1 MPVQFV
7 GELPVVRRRRR
18 PRPKLI
24 PAEIS
29 SVPKE
34 VRVDRLVKDFE
45 ARVAQFNPG
54 AIKRS
59 LSHIARNLGFFQEEE
74 IELRRSARLRGLA
87 PEFSGLQD
95 VKRSRTRKAH
105 PETSEEPTLPLEQL
119 LKPYRR
125 TWIESF
131 FAYWGFYSEK
141 EIARR
146 RSLRL
151 QGLDPEF
158 EGLTWGHRRRSR
170 NRTRS
175 NRILPFFLGDY
186 HDDDEVFFEYQDHE
200 DGYFQRILDFF
211 LHKIGYLHFE
221 DIEAPQPEV
230 EEGES
235 DVYAEDGDEYIEDED
250 DLEDDL
256 DYVTIPSESFVDY
269 QHQHEAFE
277 NSYSFETTEG
287 FDEESEEGRPLKL
300 IEESSCLGIVLIL
313 VIPMLLLLST
323 FILDPNELSTIAFHG
338 LQGISQGFALFWT
351 WVGAMAQ
358 TIVSYSPKTST
369 NPHQS
374 PESLNY
380 DDLAANILKS
390 EIFQNSVLKI
400 SAKTDLSSDIQDLID
415 NRYSQILE
423 KFKID
428 SQRLHS
434 LEFQYP
440 NQDITGKI
448 NDVKNEIDKLVNAHG
463 DNLNNNEIKDV
474 NNRIEV
480 LESKLN
486 QLIAQVNK
494 CCKSSPDLDLIK
506 QNWSDAALEFVTLKD
521 LEEAIEQLKYDME
534 KSLVEASKNNL
545 LEFLEAKQPI
555 QSNTSTLAEPQE
567 KSRWEEVQ
575 ELVHKALLTY
585 GADKT
590 GAFDFALETAGGSV
604 VSTRCTEMYTAR

>member
-24 PAEIS
+24 PTEIT

-34 VRVDRLVKDFE
+34 VRVDRLVKEFE
-45 ARVAQFNPG
+45 ARVSQFNPG
-54 AIKRS
+54 TIKRS

-95 VKRSRTRKAH
+95 VKRSRTRKAQ
-105 PETSEEPTLPLEQL
+105 PESPEEPAVPLEQL

-125 TWIESF
+125 TWVESF

-151 QGLDPEF
+151 QGLDPEY

-170 NRTRS
+170 RRGRS
-175 NRILPFFLGDY
+175 NRILPFFLGEY

-200 DGYFQRILDFF
+200 EGFFQRILDFF

-221 DIEAPQPEV
+221 DIEAPSPETEEV
-230 EEGES
+230 EE
-235 DVYAEDGDEYIEDED
+235 AENEEYIEDED
-250 DLEDDL
+250 DLEDDDL

-277 NSYSFETTEG
+277 NSYSFEATEG
-287 FDEESEEGRPLKL
+287 FDEETEEERPLKL
-300 IEESSCLGIVLIL
+300 IEESSCLGILLIL

-323 FILDPNELSTIAFHG
+323 FILDPAELTTIAF
-338 LQGISQGFALFWT
+338 QGVQGTSQGFAIIWT
-351 WVGAMAQ
+351 WISAMAQ
-358 TIVSYSPKTST
+358 TAVSYAPKTST
-369 NPHQS
+369 NPDQS
-374 PESLNY
+374 PINLDY
-380 DDLAANILKS
+380 DDLAENILKS
-390 EIFQNSVLKI
+390 EIFQNYVHKI
-400 SAKTDLSSDIQDLID
+400 STKKELSNDVQALIE
-415 NRYSQILE
+415 NRYVQILE
-423 KFKID
+423 KFKSD
-428 SQRLHS
+428 SQTLHS
-434 LEFQYP
+434 MELKHP
-440 NQDITGKI
+440 NSDITNKI
-448 NDVKNEIDKLVNAHG
+448 NDVKNEISELVNTHEA
-463 DNLNNNEIKDV
+463 NLNNDEILEIY
-474 NNRIEV
+474 NRIEV
-480 LESKLN
+480 LENKLT
-486 QLIAQVNK
+486 QLIVQVEN
-494 CCKSSPDLDLIK
+494 CCKSAPDLDLVR
-506 QNWSDAALEFVTLKD
+506 QNWRDAALEFVTLKD
-521 LEEAIEQLKYDME
+521 LEKAIEQLKHDME
-534 KSLVEASKNNL
+534 KSLFEVSKNNV
-545 LEFLEAKQPI
+545 LEILEAKLPMK
-555 QSNTSTLAEPQE
+555 SNASTLADLQD

>member
-24 PAEIS
+24 PTEIT

-34 VRVDRLVKDFE
+34 VRVDRLAKDFE
-45 ARVAQFNPG
+45 ARVAQFNPNTF
-54 AIKRS
+54 IRS

-87 PEFSGLQD
+87 PEFSGLTE
-95 VKRSRTRKAH
+95 VKRTRSRKTGAQ
-105 PETSEEPTLPLEQL
+105 PDLPDESPIPLEQL

-125 TWIESF
+125 TWMESF

-158 EGLTWGHRRRSR
+158 EGLTWGHRRRIR
-170 NRTRS
+170 NRERS
-175 NRILPFFLGDY
+175 SRILPFFLGDY

-200 DGYFQRILDFF
+200 EGFFQRILDFF

-221 DIEAPQPEV
+221 DIEAPIPE
-230 EEGES
+230 E
-235 DVYAEDGDEYIEDED
+235 AENVVDEEYIEDDE

-269 QHQHEAFE
+269 QQQYEAFE
-277 NSYSFETTEG
+277 NSYNFEATEG
-287 FDEESEEGRPLKL
+287 FEEDFEEGRPLKL
-300 IEESSCLGIVLIL
+300 MEESSCLGVLVIL
-313 VIPMLLLLST
+313 VIPLLLLLSA
-323 FILDPNELSTIAFHG
+323 FILDPTELSSVAYQG
-338 LQGISQGFALFWT
+338 LQGTSQCIALICTWTGTLIQSIISYAPT
-351 WVGAMAQ
+351 
-358 TIVSYSPKTST
+358 TSPKIVHDRG
-369 NPHQS
+369 N
-374 PESLNY
+374 LNY
-380 DDLAANILKS
+380 DALVENILKS
-390 EIFQNSVLKI
+390 DIFQKSVQKM
-400 SAKTDLSSDIQDLID
+400 SEKKDLSVEITELID
-415 NRYSQILE
+415 SRYTQVFE
-423 KFKID
+423 KFKIT
-428 SQRLHS
+428 SKASTSFELKHPHQGIS
-434 LEFQYP
+434 
-440 NQDITGKI
+440 
-448 NDVKNEIDKLVNAHG
+448 NEINELKSEISNLVNAYQ
-463 DNLNNNEIKDV
+463 NSLENENMQEIYD
-474 NNRIEV
+474 RIEM
-480 LESKLN
+480 LENKWT
-486 QLIAQVNK
+486 QLIAQVDK
-494 CCKSSPDLDLIK
+494 CCKSVPDVAYVRQKWKDEV
-506 QNWSDAALEFVTLKD
+506 LEFVTLRD
-521 LEEAIEQLKYDME
+521 LEEAVEQLKFDIE
-534 KSLVEASKNNL
+534 TSLVEMSKNNVL
-545 LEFLEAKQPI
+545 DILEAKQPMK
-555 QSNTSTLAEPQE
+555 SNASTLATPQD